1 MKNNINMNED
11 SIYKCVDTKN
21 IWISK
26 CTEQID
32 SKYEYE
38 KSKWSQCNLWIE
50 KFKKLRETK
59 KSSQKSNGYETTN
72 QIMCNQENDAQSQ
85 TNKENKTHY

>member
-1 MKNNINMNED
+1 MKIVYISVLTQKIYEFRSALSRSIRNMNMRNRND
-11 SIYKCVDTKN
+11 HNAIF
-21 IWISK
+21 
-26 CTEQID
+26 EQ
-32 SKYEYE
+32 K
-38 KSKWSQCNLWIE
+38 